1 MKIITNNIPRK
12 IIYGCE
18 LPEKYRKEFDY
29 LSDEEYAINTFVVYR
44 GNAYDLYEF
53 MRIEDNVKS
62 NVQFAEWNAWHGYAS
77 DTYFSGVLVR
87 FIDDESVIIAR
98 YYS

>member
-1 MKIITNNIPRK
+1 MEIITNNIPRK
-12 IIYGCE
+12 LIYGCE

-29 LSDEEYAINTFVVYR
+29 LSDEDYETNNFVVYR
-44 GNAYDLYEF
+44 GVVYDLSEF
-53 MRIEDNVKS
+53 MNCHSMFNK
-62 NVQFAEWNAWHGYAS
+62 QWHGYSS

-87 FIDDESVIIAR
+87 IVDDESVIIGR